1 MGALGYSAMKSNWL
15 SHLRPHPILELSDG
29 FDVTPEKRMRR
40 DMVTVAGFAVAWEV
54 KEEEEDGLQSSGGAS
69 HFAQDHG
76 AGLKQ

>member
-1 MGALGYSAMKSNWL
+1 MSL
-15 SHLRPHPILELSDG
+15 
-29 FDVTPEKRMRR
+29 RR